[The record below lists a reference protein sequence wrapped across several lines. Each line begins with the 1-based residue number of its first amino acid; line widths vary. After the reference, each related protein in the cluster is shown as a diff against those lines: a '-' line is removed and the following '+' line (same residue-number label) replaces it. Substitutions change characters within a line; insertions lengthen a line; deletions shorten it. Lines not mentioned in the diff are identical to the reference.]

1 MDDRGQMAE
10 DRRPSVIYASAP
22 GKIILCG
29 EHAVVYGRPAIAIPI
44 SQVQATAT
52 VEPAAPGAGLT
63 LRAPDLGLVLRLN
76 EAPADQPL
84 AAIVR
89 GTLAYLGA
97 QAPDA
102 TLTVRSTIP
111 VASGMGSSAAVSTA
125 LARALARYLGASL
138 EAAAL
143 SALVYEVE
151 KLHHGTP
158 SGVDNTVIAYEQPVY
173 FVRGQPIERLA
184 IRGRFHLII
193 ADTGVPSL
201 TRLAVGNVRRAW
213 EADPATYERLFDE
226 IGAIVQAARAA
237 LETGDADRLG
247 PLLNA
252 NQERLR
258 QIGVSSPELERL
270 IAAAMDA
277 GASGAKLCG
286 GGRGGN
292 MIALVSPATQAAV
305 AEALQ
310 VAGATHILF
319 QEITA
324 TAPYPSLSS
333 G

>member
-1 MDDRGQMAE
+1 MDDRGQMA
-10 DRRPSVIYASAP
+10 DDKRPSVVRHPSSVVHASAL

-63 LRAPDLGLVLRLN
+63 LHAPDMGLVLRLD
-76 EAPADQPL
+76 EAPPDQPL

-125 LARALARYLGASL
+125 MARTLARYLGAPL
-138 EAAAL
+138 ERAAL

-173 FVRGQPIERLA
+173 FVRGQPIERLT
-184 IRGRFHLII
+184 IRGRFHLLI

-201 TRLAVGNVRRAW
+201 TRLAVGDVHRAW

-226 IGAIVQAARAA
+226 IGAIVRAARAA
-237 LETGDADRLG
+237 LESGDVARLG

-270 IAAAMDA
+270 IAAALAA

-292 MIALVSPATQAAV
+292 MIALVSPTTQAAV
-305 AEALQ
+305 AEALRA
-310 VAGATHILF
+310 AGATRILF
-319 QEITA
+319 QEI
-324 TAPYPSLSS
+324 
-333 G
+333 GEEGF

>member
-1 MDDRGQMAE
+1 MDDRGQMA
-10 DRRPSVIYASAP
+10 DDKRPSVVRYPSSVVHASAP

-52 VEPAAPGAGLT
+52 VEPAAPGASLT
-63 LRAPDLGLVLRLN
+63 LHAPDIGLVLRLD
-76 EAPADQPL
+76 EAPPDQPL

-89 GTLAYLGA
+89 GTLAHLGVE
-97 QAPDA
+97 APDA
-102 TLTVRSTIP
+102 TITVRSTIP

-125 LARALARYLGASL
+125 IARVLARYLGAPL
-138 EAAAL
+138 ERAAL

-173 FVRGQPIERLA
+173 FVRGQPIERLT
-184 IRGRFHLII
+184 IRGRFHLLI

-201 TRLAVGNVRRAW
+201 TRLAVGDVRRAW

-226 IGAIVQAARAA
+226 IGAIVRAARAA
-237 LETGDADRLG
+237 LESGDVARLG

-270 IAAAMDA
+270 IAAALAA

-292 MIALVSPATQAAV
+292 MIALVSPTTQAAV
-305 AEALQ
+305 AEALRA
-310 VAGATHILF
+310 AGATRILF
-319 QEITA
+319 QEI
-324 TAPYPSLSS
+324 
-333 G
+333 GG

>member
-1 MDDRGQMAE
+1 MDDRGPIAN
-10 DRRPSVIYASAP
+10 DKRPSVVRHPSSVVHASAP

-52 VEPAAPGAGLT
+52 VEPATPGAGLT
-63 LRAPDLGLVLRLN
+63 LHAPDMGLVLRLD
-76 EAPADQPL
+76 EAPPDQPL

-89 GTLAYLGA
+89 GTLAHLGVE
-97 QAPDA
+97 APDA
-102 TLTVRSTIP
+102 TITVRSTIP

-125 LARALARYLGASL
+125 LARALARYLGAPL
-138 EAAAL
+138 ERAAL

-173 FVRGQPIERLA
+173 FVRGQPVERLT
-184 IRGRFHLII
+184 IRGRFYLLI
-193 ADTGVPSL
+193 ADTGVPAL
-201 TRLAVGNVRRAW
+201 TRLAVGDVRRAW
-213 EADPATYERLFDE
+213 EANPATYERLFDE
-226 IGAIVQAARAA
+226 IGAIVRAARAA
-237 LETGDADRLG
+237 LESGDAARLG

-270 IAAAMDA
+270 IAAALAA

-292 MIALVSPATQAAV
+292 MIALVSPTTQAAV
-305 AEALQ
+305 AEALRA
-310 VAGATHILF
+310 AGATRILF
-319 QEITA
+319 QEIG
-324 TAPYPSLSS
+324 S
-333 G
+333 